1 LTLEQMREAAKTDP
15 VGPAHHQYFRSTE
28 RMFVIDVALLKR
40 QFGENDAEFFL
51 QLLSATRRQF
61 KDYFY
66 PTEENPAELH
76 PLLFAES
83 DELFCPAPR
92 VLLLALL
99 RRCEEILKKSP
110 KSAS

>member
-1 LTLEQMREAAKTDP
+1 MGCARRCGQRAPPRPRRGGGEEFDAGADAGGSQDRSSRPSPPP
-15 VGPAHHQYFRSTE
+15 VLQVDGAE
-28 RMFVIDVALLKR
+28 FVIDVALLKR

-83 DELFCPAPR
+83 DE
-92 VLLLALL
+92 
-99 RRCEEILKKSP
+99 
-110 KSAS
+110 